1 MMLGIVI
8 GSLGVLA
15 GCDAGQ
21 EVGSPLL
28 RLCDPDPEAVAPRY
42 VLDEP
47 EATIDG
53 NLTDPP
59 LTPPIIFPTLAPGGG
74 ISLATAYQA
83 PVLTFDASGT
93 HLMSAGRQGVGPGE
107 WPSQRSGGV
116 TWRADTLVVVE
127 RRPPRIHRFRADGSL
142 IDTRRVTPGPE
153 TVSFL
158 LSALESPGA
167 LAVLPPRVDRALE
180 RLAYL
185 NLETGLADSLGT
197 FQERF
202 TFRLSFPD
210 GSLVV
215 GPRPMGDHLLDA
227 TDPSGS
233 GVILVDRSGSTD
245 GGESAWRLRRID
257 AQGRSVLDRS
267 ICHHPEEVSER
278 HRRDSIQAWASM
290 FSNNPSAQGM
300 PEAELERTVADALGL
315 PEYWPPVDRVVAG
328 ADGSILL
335 RREIRVDSFAVWET
349 RDDRGELTGIL
360 FLPEDRWILA
370 AEGGGAGDAVWTERH
385 DRNDVPILE
394 RSRIVVGEPGS
405 PGT

>member
-1 MMLGIVI
+1 MLGIVV
-8 GSLGVLA
+8 GSLGVLP
-15 GCDAGQ
+15 GCDTGQ

-28 RLCDPDPEAVAPRY
+28 RLCDPEPEAVAPRY

-53 NLTDPP
+53 NLTDPA
-59 LTPPIIFPTLAPGGG
+59 LTAPIVFPTLAPGGG

-83 PVLTFDASGT
+83 PVVTFDSSGT
-93 HLMSAGRQGVGPGE
+93 RMMGAGRQGVGPGE
-107 WPSQRSGGV
+107 WPSTRSGGV
-116 TWRADTLVVVE
+116 TWLGDTLVVVE
-127 RRPPRIHRFRADGSL
+127 RRPPRIHQFHADGSL
-142 IDTRRVTPGPE
+142 IETRQVTPGAV

-158 LSALESPGA
+158 LRALEGPGA
-167 LAVLPPRVDRALE
+167 LVVLPPRVDRAPQ

-215 GPRPMGDHLLDA
+215 GPRPLGDHLLDA

-267 ICHHPEEVSER
+267 ICHHPQEISQR
-278 HRRDSIQAWASM
+278 HRRDSIRAWASM

-300 PEAELERTVADALGL
+300 SEAELERTVADALAL
-315 PEYWPPVDRVVAG
+315 PEYWPPVDRVVVA

-335 RREIRVDSFAVWET
+335 RREVRVDSFAVWET
-349 RDDRGELTGIL
+349 RDDLGELTGIL

-370 AEGGGAGDAVWTERH
+370 AEGGSAGDAVWTERH

-394 RSRIVVGEPGS
+394 RSRIMVPPPG
-405 PGT
+405 